1 MITFKAASFSTQTNK
16 HQNLQKEQVVSVNI
30 KCTVNECWV
39 WWIVLVA
46 SRRTQSID
54 SLSYLPTLWWLLSKF
69 VSNIHSTLNRYRFL
83 HTHWQSWFIQIK
95 DVMFRVIFLS
105 LDYWYFWSSSKIY
118 LWIIEYIWNI
128 FIIKTKHRW
137 SVCLRVCV
145 LDMLC
150 PNTSPMF
157 CFIELQK

>member
-46 SRRTQSID
+46 SGHKVLTQWVIYP
-54 SLSYLPTLWWLLSKF
+54 LRGGCYLNLW
-69 VSNIHSTLNRYRFL
+69 VI
-83 HTHWQSWFIQIK
+83 FIQLWTDI
-95 DVMFRVIFLS
+95 DFYTPIGSHDLFRLKMLCLGLFFLS